1 MIRMRKS
8 ILWKI
13 LLGIIVPVVLCLCIL
28 LVTIFSF
35 IKADIEKTNQ
45 DELTANSQKAA
56 YQVENFFT
64 QYTKTAEAV
73 ASQPSFENFFKNT
86 TLGVYILQAPGY
98 SDIKDCMDRAAAL
111 DQDTILACWVADF
124 DSSQLTQS
132 DNFTAKPEW
141 DVTTR
146 PWYID
151 MVKKN
156 GAILTAPYIDTAS
169 GGLVVTAAAPV
180 YDHNT
185 NQMIGAV
192 GLDITLEKLN
202 TMMASYKL
210 GNTGSFVFLSAD
222 GSVVYDNN
230 KDNIMKNIKDVGLS
244 ADAVDVC
251 SGGKESY
258 VEYTRNDDKMYG
270 YYSLIGDTGWSVL
283 SSLPEKEFYEDYSG
297 LIKIAIII
305 AVAILAI
312 LLIIIVVISRGIIRP
327 LSNLA
332 HTANQIADGNLNVE
346 IDTRTI
352 DETGQVAL
360 GFGRTVDRLKNY
372 IIYIDEIA
380 TTLDEIAEGNMVFEL
395 QHDYAGEFSKIK
407 VALLKIQTTFSQT
420 LSDISVAAEQ
430 VASGSDQLAGGAQEL
445 SQGAMQQASSIEE
458 LSATIMEISHEIS
471 KNAENAKLADRISIE
486 SATEVERGNE
496 QMQHM
501 IAAMDEI
508 KTASH
513 QISNIIKAI
522 DDIAFQTNI
531 LALNAAVEAARAGA
545 AGKGFAVVA
554 DEVRNLAG
562 KSAEAAKNTTN
573 LIETAIAAVENG
585 TKIVDET
592 AHSLGKIVESAKKSS
607 VVINEISDATENQS
621 TSIKQ
626 VTVGVDQ
633 ISAVVQTN
641 SATAEETAAASEEL
655 SSQANLL
662 KELIER
668 FRLS

>member
-1 MIRMRKS
+1 MRKS

-13 LLGIIVPVVLCLCIL
+13 LIGIIVPVVLCLSIL
-28 LVTIFSF
+28 LVTISSF
-35 IKADIEKTNQ
+35 IKADIEKNNRA
-45 DELTANSQKAA
+45 ELTANSQKAA

-64 QYTKTAEAV
+64 HYTQITEAI

-86 TLGVYILQAPGY
+86 TPGVYILQATGY
-98 SDIKDCMDRAAAL
+98 PEIKSCMDRAAAI
-111 DQDTILACWVADF
+111 DSNTILACWVADF

-141 DVTTR
+141 NVTTR

-156 GAILTAPYIDTAS
+156 GTILTAPYIDTAS
-169 GGLVVTAAAPV
+169 GGLVVTAASPV
-180 YDHNT
+180 YDRNT

-192 GLDITLEKLN
+192 GVDITLEKLN
-202 TMMASYKL
+202 TIMASYKL
-210 GNTGSFVFLSAD
+210 GDTGSYTFLSAD

-230 KDNIMKNIKDVGLS
+230 KDNIMKNVKDIGLS
-244 ADAVDVC
+244 AEVVDIC
-251 SGGKESY
+251 NSGKEGY
-258 VEYTRNDDKMYG
+258 IQYARNDARMFG

-283 SSLPEKEFYEDYSG
+283 SSLPEKEFYEDYNG
-297 LIKIAIII
+297 LIKMSTII
-305 AVAILAI
+305 AGVILAI
-312 LLIIIVVISRGIIRP
+312 LLLIIILISRGITKP
-327 LSNLA
+327 LRRLA

-346 IDTRTI
+346 IDARTI

-380 TTLDEIAEGNMVFEL
+380 TTLNEIAEGNLIFEL
-395 QHDYAGEFSKIK
+395 QHDYAGEFLKIK

-420 LSDISVAAEQ
+420 LSEISVAAGQ

-445 SQGAMQQASSIEE
+445 SQGAMQQASSVEE
-458 LSATIMEISHEIS
+458 LSATIMEISHDIS

-486 SATEVERGNE
+486 SANEVERGNE

-501 IAAMDEI
+501 IAAMEEI

-562 KSAEAAKNTTN
+562 KSAEAAKNTTD

-621 TSIKQ
+621 SSIKQ